1 MTLHAYEDELPALA
15 LGALD
20 HEEARAIR
28 EHLDMCPRCRAVLG
42 AYRAAVSLLPYAAQS
57 QEPPEGLKERI
68 LARIAPAGRLEDAT
82 IMHDRASIEG
92 R

>member
-20 HEEARAIR
+20 HGEARAIR
-28 EHLDMCPRCRAVLG
+28 EHLDICPHCRSILG
-42 AYRAAVSLLPYAAQS
+42 AYRAVVRLLPYAAQP
-57 QEPPEGLKERI
+57 QEPAAGLKQRI
-68 LARIAPAGRLEDAT
+68 LARIARASGLEDAT